1 MMACVRAIAVAS
13 GLALLAATASGCK
26 GCARR
31 PGASASHGGDRAPE
45 AGEPDLTAA
54 RRERLVA
61 LEAPPWTAP
70 KDAWALPSGAKW
82 RMVKP
87 GSGDALDG
95 ASAVRA
101 ELTIWKTDGTLAFSS
116 YNGPV
121 ALPLLLSVLPGD
133 LRVAFMQVRVGG
145 IAQFWLP
152 RDLIV
157 AAAKA
162 GRKPRIV
169 PEEDVVM
176 QYEPVSFARPSPA
189 AADLSSGPRAA
200 DASAGAETTSSE
212 TFPPPDAAGPPK
224 EALAA
229 GVGVRYVVLRAGSGT
244 SAATP
249 NARVE
254 MSMTL
259 WQIKGL
265 LVDGPVKKNEP
276 VATTPERAPGGLSQ
290 FVRTL
295 HEGDVV
301 RVWLSPDRASQ
312 VFPDLGGFE
321 IVCDIAVRSVGR

>member
-1 MMACVRAIAVAS
+1 MMAFVRAIAVAS
-13 GLALLAATASGCK
+13 GLLLLAAAASGCK

-31 PGASASHGGDRAPE
+31 PGKSASGGGDRAPE
-45 AGEPDLTAA
+45 AGEPDLRAA
-54 RRERLVA
+54 RRARLVD
-61 LEAPPWTAP
+61 LEAPPLTAP
-70 KDAWALPSGAKW
+70 NDALALPSGAKW
-82 RMVKP
+82 RIVKT
-87 GSGDALDG
+87 GGGDALEG
-95 ASAVRA
+95 APAVRA

-116 YNGPV
+116 YNGPL
-121 ALPLLLSVLPGD
+121 ALPLSLSVLPGD
-133 LRVAFMQVRVGG
+133 LRVAFAQVRMGG
-145 IAQFWLP
+145 VAQFWLP
-152 RDLIV
+152 RDMIV

-169 PEEDVVM
+169 PEEDVVIE
-176 QYEPVSFARPSPA
+176 YEPVSFVRPTPA
-189 AADLSSGPRAA
+189 VADPSAGPWAA
-200 DASAGAETTSSE
+200 DASAGAETASAQ

-229 GVGVRYVVLRAGSGT
+229 GAGVRYVVLRAGSGT

-265 LVDGPVKKNEP
+265 LVDGPLKKNEP
-276 VATTPERAPGGLSQ
+276 IATTPERAPGGLSK
-290 FVRTL
+290 FVRVL

-312 VFPDLGGFE
+312 VFPDLGASE
-321 IVCDIAVRSVGR
+321 IVCDFTVRSVGR